1 VQQGTMTFESIT
13 LPNLHFAQMAWFKR
27 VGKTKGERTA
37 RSPLGCKTWF
47 VPYPWSVSGQSG
59 HVVFLIPAQHP
70 LGDPPV
76 AKMTVS

>member
-1 VQQGTMTFESIT
+1 MTFESIT

-37 RSPLGCKTWF
+37 LGAHRVAKLGLF
-47 VPYPWSVSGQSG
+47 RWSVSGQSG
-59 HVVFLIPAQHP
+59 HVVFLIPAHP

>member
-1 VQQGTMTFESIT
+1 MTFESIT
-13 LPNLHFAQMAWFKR
+13 LPNLHFAQMAWSKR

-37 RSPLGCKTWF
+37 LGAHWVAKLGLFRTQT
-47 VPYPWSVSGQSG
+47 WSVSGQLG